1 VSPSS
6 RLPPPAVPP
15 AVPPAAGPAR
25 AAIDIGSNSLLLL
38 VRAADGT
45 TLHDEATVV
54 GLGKGLGDR
63 GLFRPD
69 RMDAALEVLRRY
81 ATTAQGLGVA
91 PGQVRAAATSAARRA
106 LNSATFFARVAE
118 QTGLQVAVIAGAEE
132 ARLTWLGALDGLPL
146 PLGSVAVVDLG
157 GGSTEVVLGE
167 GERIAFRTSME
178 IGSVRLTEEF
188 FGECPG
194 RYDPRALSRLR
205 ARVAT
210 ATEEL
215 EPARHPRSVVA
226 VAGTATTLAAM
237 NLGLESWDRDVVHGS
252 RLTRADLRR
261 FIDRLL
267 ASEPE
272 ERRTWAVVSPERA
285 DNLLAGACV
294 LEGVL
299 TALQRESLFISDG
312 GVRHGLLAEG

>member
-1 VSPSS
+1 MTS
-6 RLPPPAVPP
+6 
-15 AVPPAAGPAR
+15 PAAGAR
-25 AAIDIGSNSLLLL
+25 PSASIDIGSNSLLLL
-38 VRAADGT
+38 VRGADGQT
-45 TLHDEATVV
+45 VEDLQTVV

-69 RMDAALEVLRRY
+69 RMDAAVEVLRRY
-81 ATTAQGLGVA
+81 AARARELGVEPA
-91 PGQVRAAATSAARRA
+91 QIRAVATSAARRA
-106 LNSATFFARVAE
+106 LNAATFLQRVQDE
-118 QTGLQVAVIAGAEE
+118 TGVHVEVISGPEE

-157 GGSTEVVLGE
+157 GGSTEVVVGE
-167 GERIAFRTSME
+167 GERIQLRTSLE
-178 IGSVRLTEEF
+178 IGSVRLTEAF
-188 FGECPG
+188 FGEVPD

-205 ARVAT
+205 EACAQAT
-210 ATEEL
+210 ASL

-237 NLGLESWDRDVVHGS
+237 QLELSTWDRDKVHGT

-267 ASEPE
+267 ASSPE
-272 ERRTWAVVSPERA
+272 ERRQWAAVSPERA

-294 LEGVL
+294 LEAVL
-299 TALQRESLFISDG
+299 TALQRESLLVSDG
-312 GVRHGLLAEG
+312 GVRHGLLAT